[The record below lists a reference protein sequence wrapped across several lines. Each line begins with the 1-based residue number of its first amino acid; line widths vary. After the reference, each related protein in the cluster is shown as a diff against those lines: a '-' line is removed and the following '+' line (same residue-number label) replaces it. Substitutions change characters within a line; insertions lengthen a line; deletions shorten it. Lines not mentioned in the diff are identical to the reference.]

1 LGFGEIATVLRVY
14 LKDSSRS
21 CFYIWIAVELAA
33 TQEFRPAQNSRGQ
46 LKQPRKGA
54 FRMNLK
60 LTIVLFTSLLVI
72 ASCSTST
79 TQTPDNGS
87 QTAVGTSAPL
97 STATTP
103 VAQQSVPPAIADAPV
118 VKLRVDA
125 CALLTSKEIESVQGE
140 AIRETKLTGQS
151 TGGFSVS
158 QCFFTLPTFTNS
170 VSLLVAQ
177 KGEGAPARD
186 PKEFWR
192 DAFHEKKARE
202 RDEDPN
208 QKRSEGEEERETP
221 PQMVPG
227 IGDEAYWTGSRVGGA
242 LYVLKGSSYVQIS
255 IGGPS
260 DQATKI
266 KRSKALAEKAIA
278 RL

>member
-1 LGFGEIATVLRVY
+1 
-14 LKDSSRS
+14 
-21 CFYIWIAVELAA
+21 
-33 TQEFRPAQNSRGQ
+33 
-46 LKQPRKGA
+46 
-54 FRMNLK
+54 MNLK
-60 LTIVLFTSLLVI
+60 LTIVLFSSLLVI

-97 STATTP
+97 STSTTP
-103 VAQQSVPPAIADAPV
+103 VTQSVPPANADAPI
-118 VKLRVDA
+118 VKPRVDA

-151 TGGFSVS
+151 SGGFSVS

-177 KGEGAPARD
+177 KAECAAARD

-202 RDEDPN
+202 RDKDPS
-208 QKRSEGEEERETP
+208 QKKSEREQERETP
-221 PQMVPG
+221 PQKVPG

-242 LYVLKGSSYVQIS
+242 LYVLKGNSYVRIS